1 VTDHNYFFEGRLITG
16 SESLGW
22 IKNALSSLNGEA
34 SICSAYIK
42 IPILKEIGL
51 NTNSSDIRFLA
62 RWDLN
67 DLVGG
72 ASDIECY
79 KFSKERGWK
88 FHINPRLHTKIF
100 YLPPSGILSGS
111 ANATSSGLGLSSH
124 SNREASTV
132 VAINDHNIGFI
143 NNLFSDS
150 ILMTDELYMELVDA
164 YSSIDKTKTYMQWPD
179 SVLKKLTPKLSL
191 DSKFMISECLLS
203 SGDEI
208 LNLGKS
214 NSVESIHD
222 LSVLAIPLNCFDKE
236 YIYKKFIYSKLFLWI
251 NTLLA
256 KYDGE
261 IYFGTLTQELH
272 NALIENPMPYRSEV
286 KDMVKN
292 IYSWI
297 KIVGPDQ
304 TKILYDRPN
313 VSERLRLIN

>member
-1 VTDHNYFFEGRLITG
+1 MIDHNYFFEGRLITG

-22 IKNALSSLNGEA
+22 IKSALSSLNGEA
-34 SICSAYIK
+34 SVCSAYIK
-42 IPILKEIGL
+42 IPILKEIAL
-51 NTNSSDIRFLA
+51 NTKSSDIRFLA

-79 KFSKERGWK
+79 KFAKERGWD
-88 FHINPRLHTKIF
+88 FYINLRLHAKIF

-124 SNREASTV
+124 SNQEASTV
-132 VAINDHNIGFI
+132 VAINEHNIGFI

-150 ILMTDELYMELVDA
+150 ILMTDQLYMELVDA
-164 YSSIDKTKTYMQWPD
+164 YNSVDKTKTYVQWPD
-179 SVLKKLTPKLSL
+179 SVLKKLTPKLNL
-191 DSKFMISECLLS
+191 ESKFMISECLLS
-203 SGDEI
+203 NGDEI
-208 LNLGKS
+208 LNVGES

-222 LSVLAIPLNCFDKE
+222 LSVLAVPLNCFDRE
-236 YIYKKFIYSKLFLWI
+236 YIHKIFIYSKLFLWI
-251 NTLLA
+251 NALLA

-272 NALIENPMPYRSEV
+272 NSLIENPMPYRSEV

-297 KIVGPDQ
+297 KIIGPDQ